1 MNEYNL
7 KELLTAEKERLI
19 DFYNREIR
27 PTSFNTI
34 EELHEEGRNL
44 SPIENKLIKKI
55 KNDY

>member
-44 SPIENKLIKKI
+44 SPIENQLIKEI
-55 KNDY
+55 K